1 MGHKQKRVGKSSG
14 PVLKRRKGHP
24 SFPLILL
31 PWLECRYA
39 GRGWSSPFGS
49 EDGGHILGLAEQHD
63 PIRIREA
70 RIATCLTYL
79 ILGNCKRKEVLSYL
93 NHCYFGLYYSSQDA
107 ILIKTYYCMPDT
119 APGA

>member
-49 EDGGHILGLAEQHD
+49 EDGGHILGLAEQND
-63 PIRIREA
+63 LICIKEA
-70 RIATCLTYL
+70 RIATWPDLFN
-79 ILGNCKRKEVLSYL
+79 LGQL
-93 NHCYFGLYYSSQDA
+93 
-107 ILIKTYYCMPDT
+107 
-119 APGA
+119 